1 MTPDEDPA
9 SPQII
14 GHRGASGEAPE
25 NTLAAFRLA
34 WSQGADGI
42 EGDFRLTRDNR
53 IVCIHDRSTG
63 RISQSDL
70 PVAETDSE
78 ILQALDV
85 GAWKG
90 PEWKG
95 ERIPTLSEVMATV
108 PEGKKLLVEVKSGP
122 EILPHLEEEVARAD
136 LASDQLSFIS
146 FTPELVAALKRRF
159 AQNKS
164 LWIVRFEPRSE
175 SAAAGVSPEAIL
187 KVLSSSRADGL
198 DAQAH
203 ATVDA
208 DFVDAI
214 RSAGYELHL
223 WSQEDPSWLEP
234 FTRLAVD
241 SITCNHPG
249 ALKTMLAGQVG
260 KTREREGI
268 GRKDAP

>member
-1 MTPDEDPA
+1 MTPNEDP
-9 SPQII
+9 PFLDII
-14 GHRGASGEAPE
+14 GHRGASAEAPE

-63 RISQSDL
+63 RVADRDL
-70 PVAETDSE
+70 SVAYTDWE
-78 ILQALDV
+78 ILRTLEV

-90 PEWKG
+90 PQWQG

-108 PEGKKLLVEVKSGP
+108 PEGKKLFVEVKSGP
-122 EILPHLEEEVARAD
+122 EILPYLEEEAAQGG
-136 LASDQLSFIS
+136 LAPDQLIFIS

-159 AQNKS
+159 AKNKS

-175 SAAAGVSPEAIL
+175 AAAAGVSPEAIL
-187 KVLSSSRADGL
+187 RVLSSVGADGL

-203 ATVDA
+203 RTVDA
-208 DFVDAI
+208 DYVDAV
-214 RSAGYELHL
+214 RGAGYELHL
-223 WSQEDPSWLEP
+223 WSQENPSSLEP
-234 FTRLAVD
+234 FTRLKVD

-249 ALKTMLAGQVG
+249 ALKTLLTSG
-260 KTREREGI
+260 
-268 GRKDAP
+268 